1 MANLARGGESN
12 LSVRRIVGV
21 VVVGLVAGDAGRLIQ
36 LVIAVDVTIAAG
48 ARRHG
53 VRTGQGP
60 PGGGVIESA
69 VHPVDGVVTGV
80 AGRGKACLNVVHRR
94 RGVVVVVLVA
104 AHARSIGEVVVAIDV
119 AVAASARRYGVRASE
134 GPAGGG
140 VIKRAIHP
148 VDGVMAA
155 LAGGGEMGP
164 NVVDRRLG
172 VVVIGLVAADA
183 RSIGEVVV
191 AIDVAVGAGAR
202 WHGVRTREGPA
213 GGGVIERGIHPVGG
227 VMAGGAGGGEMGPS
241 VVHRRLRFVVVGLVT
256 RNAGRVGDGVIVVDV
271 AVGAGARRHRVRAG
285 QRKARLGVI
294 ETRRRP
300 G

>member
-119 AVAASARRYGVRASE
+119 AV
-134 GPAGGG
+134 
-140 VIKRAIHP
+140 
-148 VDGVMAA
+148 
-155 LAGGGEMGP
+155 
-164 NVVDRRLG
+164 
-172 VVVIGLVAADA
+172 
-183 RSIGEVVV
+183 
-191 AIDVAVGAGAR
+191 GAGAR